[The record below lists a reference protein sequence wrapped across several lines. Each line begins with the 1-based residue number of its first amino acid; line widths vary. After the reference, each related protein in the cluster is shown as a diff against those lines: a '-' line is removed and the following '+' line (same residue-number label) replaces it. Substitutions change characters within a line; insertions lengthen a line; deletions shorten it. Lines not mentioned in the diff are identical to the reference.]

1 MATSDEFFV
10 AGIWRLQQ
18 KMDFTDRLWGENK
31 IMDEVKTDDQPV
43 AQPTADP
50 SCTDA
55 SCPDCEARKESDK
68 KTEEL
73 MVAFLVALMPL
84 MTMTLFGNLGLL

>member
-1 MATSDEFFV
+1 MSEET
-10 AGIWRLQQ
+10 
-18 KMDFTDRLWGENK
+18 
-31 IMDEVKTDDQPV
+31 KTDEQPV

-55 SCPDCEARKESDK
+55 SCPDCAARAESDK
-68 KTEEL
+68 QTEEL

-84 MTMTLFGNLGLL
+84 MTITLFGNLGLL